1 MANSAEMRT
10 VLGSQTNDKSVAA
23 QAVLKLIQTAISNEE
38 KVELLAV
45 ALRERDSVTKTGKAL
60 PNKGITPDTWDTLIR
75 TNAAMV
81 DGFQKMAFF
90 RSRTAEDFAAEILK
104 LLDFFSEENERTVA
118 LAVTLWSEYVPFQEL
133 PGAPVHMS
141 TAEYQHKL
149 ASEDKKT
156 RLIDYIIGLPFDERT
171 ETASM
176 ILQVIDD
183 SVDKDLRVALLSHA
197 FYKHERKIVAYV
209 KGGGS

>member
-1 MANSAEMRT
+1 LNLRFHFQGEFDDMANSAEMRT

-118 LAVTLWSEYVPFQEL
+118 LAVTLWSEYVPFQDL
-133 PGAPVHMS
+133 PGARLSIS
-141 TAEYQHKL
+141 TSWRA
-149 ASEDKKT
+149 KT
-156 RLIDYIIGLPFDERT
+156 RRRDSSTTSSVCLSTREPRLP
-171 ETASM
+171 
-176 ILQVIDD
+176 Q
-183 SVDKDLRVALLSHA
+183 
-197 FYKHERKIVAYV
+197 
-209 KGGGS
+209 